1 MTKTVQL
8 FATCLVDSLFPMVG
22 EAVIEVLN
30 RSGAL
35 VEFPQGQTC
44 CGQPAYNA
52 GYWPEARK
60 MALRTIDVFEATTG
74 PIIIPSGS
82 CAAMIRHGY
91 PELFQEDLRAL
102 DRAKAL
108 AERSFELSEYLVNE
122 LKVARI
128 GAGFNGAIAYHPSCH
143 LLRGIGVDKEPLAL
157 LGSGSNVEICELKP
171 DCCGFGG
178 FFAID
183 QPEISS
189 EMLKRKIQAIEE
201 TGAQVVVGGDV
212 SCLMHIE
219 GGLRKKGSEVRCAH
233 LAQILV
239 GQEPGLR

>member
-1 MTKTVQL
+1 MKNTVQL
-8 FATCLVDSLFPMVG
+8 FATCLIDSLFPMVG
-22 EAVIEVLN
+22 EAVVQVLN
-30 RSGAL
+30 RAGVL

-60 MALRTIDVFEATTG
+60 MALATLDVFEGTSG
-74 PIIIPSGS
+74 PIVVPSGS
-82 CAAMIRHGY
+82 CVAMIRHGY
-91 PELFQEDLRAL
+91 PELFKDDKPAL

-108 AERSFELSEYLVNE
+108 SERTYELSEYLVNE
-122 LKVARI
+122 LQVAEVGAKV
-128 GAGFNGAIAYHPSCH
+128 GGKIAYHPSCH
-143 LLRGIGVDKEPLAL
+143 LLRSIGVDREPMTL
-157 LGSGSNVEICELKP
+157 LDSGSNAEICKLEP

-189 EMLKRKIQAIEE
+189 EMLDRKIKAVEE
-201 TGAQVVVGGDV
+201 TKAELVVGADV

-219 GGLRKKGSEVRCAH
+219 GGLRNRGSSVRCAH
-233 LAQILV
+233 LAQILA
-239 GQEPGLR
+239 GQEPGLK

>member
-1 MTKTVQL
+1 MTNTVQL
-8 FATCLVDSLFPMVG
+8 FATCLVDSLFPKVG
-22 EAVIEVLN
+22 EAVVQVLN
-30 RSGAL
+30 RAGVL
-35 VEFPQGQTC
+35 VEFPAGQTC

-52 GYWPEARK
+52 GYWVEARK
-60 MALRTIDVFEATTG
+60 MALRTLEVFESTTG
-74 PIIIPSGS
+74 SIVVPSGS
-82 CAAMIRHGY
+82 CVAMIRHGY
-91 PELFQEDLRAL
+91 PALFQDDSSEL
-102 DRAKAL
+102 DRVQAL
-108 AERSFELSEYLVNE
+108 SERTFELSEFLINE
-122 LKVARI
+122 LNAAEL
-128 GAGFNGAIAYHPSCH
+128 GATLNGTVAYHPSCH
-143 LLRGIGVDKEPLAL
+143 LLRGLGVDKEPLAL
-157 LGSGSNVEICELKP
+157 LDSVSDVEVYELEP

-178 FFAID
+178 LFAID

-219 GGLRKKGSEVRCAH
+219 GGLRKQGSDVRCAH